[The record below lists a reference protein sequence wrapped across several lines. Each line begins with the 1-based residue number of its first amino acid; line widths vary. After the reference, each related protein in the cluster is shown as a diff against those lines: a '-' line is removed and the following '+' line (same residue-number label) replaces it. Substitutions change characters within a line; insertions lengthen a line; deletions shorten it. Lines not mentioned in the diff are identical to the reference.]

1 MFRIILVLICALY
14 LSNCS
19 APTSAFLGP
28 LFTGAKTGSV
38 HQASLSYGTN
48 RIFDKIIKEEW
59 TNNFEKI
66 DNLIPKLS
74 NKDIKPPILIAY
86 EILKVEISE
95 VIEPEPLP

>member
-1 MFRIILVLICALY
+1 MFRIILILVCALH

-28 LFTGAKTGSV
+28 IFTGAKTGSV

-48 RIFDKIIKEEW
+48 RVLDKIRKDVLV
-59 TNNFEKI
+59 NNLKKKNDF
-66 DNLIPKLS
+66 IPELS
-74 NKDIKPPILIAY
+74 NKHRNPTILISY
-86 EILKVEISE
+86 KISKVEISD

>member
-1 MFRIILVLICALY
+1 MCTLY

-48 RIFDKIIKEEW
+48 RIFDKIRKEDW

-66 DNLIPKLS
+66 DNLTPKLS
-74 NKDIKPPILIAY
+74 NKDRKPTILIAY
-86 EILKVEISE
+86 EILKVEISD